1 VLFPSLAQKGFHGMP
16 ASPTRR
22 LVTPLLALALAC
34 AAALAV
40 PAAVPGA
47 AADDTGSLSLAA
59 ATTVG
64 IHNTYDKSAYS
75 YLAQSLDNGTS
86 LIELDTWVNPL
97 TGKFDVAHSDPI
109 GNDDNCVNATSAS
122 GLYSGST
129 SQGLGSCLDDIRLWM
144 GAHPGHGP
152 IMIKLE
158 MKVGFDQ
165 TDGLGP
171 AALDAQIAQHLGSM
185 VFRPADLLAEPGGG
199 SYPNLDAAAKAGN
212 WPTRSA
218 LAGKA
223 IVEVIPGTVEQG
235 NPFDNLPT
243 DIEYADYL
251 RDLAAAGDVGQA
263 EIFPSVLGAVSGDPR
278 TQYTD
283 TTIRPWFVVFD
294 GDAAT
299 YVNGIDT
306 SWYDTN
312 HYLLVMTDAQN
323 VSPALDDT
331 DPPADQAAARVAQL
345 AADHASFVS
354 CDWRGLT
361 TVLPEVLP
369 RG

>member
-1 VLFPSLAQKGFHGMP
+1 MP
-16 ASPTRR
+16 ASRIRR
-22 LVTPLLALALAC
+22 LATPLLVGAMAC

-40 PAAVPGA
+40 PAAATGA

-75 YLAQSLDNGTS
+75 YLAQALDNGAS
-86 LIELDTWVNPL
+86 LVELDTWVNPF
-97 TGKFDVAHSDPI
+97 TGKFDVAHADPI
-109 GNDDNCVNATSAS
+109 GNDNNCVSATSAS

-144 GAHPGHGP
+144 AAHPGHGP

-171 AALDAQIAQHLGSM
+171 AALDALVKQHLGSM
-185 VFRPADLLAEPGGG
+185 VFRPADLLAKSGGG
-199 SYPNLDAAAKAGN
+199 SYATLDAAAKADN

-223 IVEVIPGTVEQG
+223 VVEVIPGTVEQDD
-235 NPFDNLPT
+235 PFDNLPT
-243 DIEYADYL
+243 DVEYADYL

-263 EIFPSVLGAVSGDPR
+263 EVFPSVLGAAAGDPR

-323 VSPALDDT
+323 VSPTLDDT
-331 DPPADQAAARVAQL
+331 NPPADQAAARVAQL

>member
-1 VLFPSLAQKGFHGMP
+1 MS
-16 ASPTRR
+16 ASRIRR
-22 LVTPLLALALAC
+22 LVTPLLACATAC

-40 PAAVPGA
+40 PAAAGSA
-47 AADDTGSLSLAA
+47 LADGPGSLSFAA

-64 IHNTYDKSAYS
+64 IHNTYDKSAYP
-75 YLAQSLDNGTS
+75 YLAQSLDNGAS
-86 LIELDTWVNPL
+86 LIELDSWVNPF

-109 GNDDNCVNATSAS
+109 ANDNNCVSATSAS

-129 SQGLGSCLDDIRLWM
+129 SQSLGSCLDDIRLWM
-144 GAHPGHGP
+144 GAHPGHCP

-171 AALDAQIAQHLGSM
+171 AALDALIAQHLGSM
-185 VFRPADLLAEPGGG
+185 VFRPADLLAKPGGG
-199 SYPNLDAAAKAGN
+199 AYPDLDTAAKAGN

-218 LAGKA
+218 MAGKA
-223 IVEVIPGTVEQG
+223 IIEVIPGTVEQG

-243 DIEYADYL
+243 DVEYADHL

-263 EIFPSVLGAVSGDPR
+263 EVFPSVLGAVAGDPR
-278 TQYTD
+278 SQYD
-283 TTIRPWFVVFD
+283 DATIRPWFVVFD

-306 SWYDTN
+306 SWYDAN
-312 HYLLVMTDAQN
+312 HYILVMTDAQN

-331 DPPADQAAARVAQL
+331 APPADQAAARVAQL

-354 CDWRGLT
+354 CDWHDLT

>member
-1 VLFPSLAQKGFHGMP
+1 MS
-16 ASPTRR
+16 SSRTRR
-22 LVTPLLALALAC
+22 LLTPLLACTTAC
-34 AAALAV
+34 AALLAL
-40 PAAVPGA
+40 PGA
-47 AADDTGSLSLAA
+47 APRAAAVDTGSLSLAA

-64 IHNTYDKSAYS
+64 IHNTYDPSAYP

-86 LIELDTWVNPL
+86 LIELDSWVNPF
-97 TGKFDVAHSDPI
+97 TGRFDVAHSDPI
-109 GNDDNCVNATSAS
+109 GNDDNCVSATSAS

-129 SQGLGSCLDDIRLWM
+129 DQGLGSCLDDIRLWM

-171 AALDAQIAQHLGSM
+171 AALDALIKQHLGGM
-185 VFRPADLLAEPGGG
+185 VFRPADLLAKPGGG
-199 SYPNLDAAAKAGN
+199 GYPDLDTAARAGN

-223 IVEVIPGTVEQG
+223 IIEVIPGTVEQD

-243 DIEYADYL
+243 DVEYADHL
-251 RDLAAAGDVGQA
+251 RDLAASGQAGQA
-263 EIFPSVLGAVSGDPR
+263 EVFPSVLGAASGDPR
-278 TQYTD
+278 TRYDD

-306 SWYDTN
+306 SWYDAR

-323 VSPALDDT
+323 VAPKLDDT
-331 DPPADQAAARVAQL
+331 SPSAAQASARVSQL